1 MIGAIIALIILGL
14 LLMMLEFLVIP
25 GVTIAGIGG
34 LLLIGGGV
42 YFTYDTYGITAGN
55 YTTGGSAIFIIAII
69 FYSLRAKT
77 WDKLMLKTN
86 IDSKIE
92 SYDTSKVQVGDI
104 GETITKLSPMGK
116 VHINDLY
123 IDGHSRSTLIEPN
136 TKVEVVKVLPSKI
149 IVKQIK

>member
-42 YFTYDTYGITAGN
+42 YFAYDTYGIIAGN
-55 YTTGGSAIFIIAII
+55 YTTGGATVFVIAII

-86 IDSKIE
+86 VDSVIE
-92 SYDTSKVQVGDI
+92 SYDTSKVNIGDI
-104 GETITKLSPMGK
+104 GETTTKLSPMGK
-116 VHINDLY
+116 INVNGLY
-123 IDGHSRSTLIEPN
+123 IDGQSISTLIEPN
-136 TKVEVVKVLPSKI
+136 TKVEVIKILPNKI